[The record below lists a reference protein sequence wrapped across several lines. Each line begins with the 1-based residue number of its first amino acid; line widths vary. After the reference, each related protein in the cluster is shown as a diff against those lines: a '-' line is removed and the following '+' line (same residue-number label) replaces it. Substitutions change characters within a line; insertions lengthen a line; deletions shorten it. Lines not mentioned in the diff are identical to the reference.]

1 MFRSWHGLFLLFA
14 STMMLLVMA
23 SMAYSGKIARE
34 NAEMVKHTNVIIGA
48 FLELRSVVSEAES
61 ATAYYALTGGAKP
74 PAALNDANRKS
85 AEVLGTLR
93 RLTADSATQQARLKA
108 LAPVVMERLK
118 ALQTLAEAKGDNASV
133 AEMGASVLGGNAIMA
148 DMLRMIDEGVRHERD
163 LDARRERE
171 LMEEFQKLTFTGI
184 GGAVLAVATGIASML
199 LLQRSHLSAVRGM
212 DMEREAERAKEADVQ
227 KSRFLANMSHEIRT
241 PMNAI
246 LGFTDLLSGMVTEPR
261 ARSYLASIQSSGR
274 SLLEL
279 INEILD
285 ISRVE
290 AGKLELRTEPTD
302 VRDVVEAVAIMLKKP
317 AMDKGISLD
326 TKIIGAAPPLLEVD
340 ALRLRQVLLNLVTN
354 AVKFTHRGGVKVL
367 LNSTPAAAS
376 DTAWDLRISVSD
388 TGVGIAAEDQARV
401 FAPFEQASTPNSV
414 GAHGSGLGLSI
425 VRKLVGLM
433 GGEVTLQS
441 EVGKGSEFTVMLP
454 GVPVS
459 QKLVDPPT
467 SRTADFDELRPASIL
482 IVDDNSTNRELI
494 AGFFQSSH
502 HELLFAE
509 DGMEALELARHARP
523 DVILMDIRMPRMDGK
538 WARQILHQDER
549 TRAIPVIAQTA
560 SSLPE
565 DSEHLR
571 HIFNGYLRKPFSARQ
586 LYRELEPLL
595 GHATM
600 RHVAPLPVKQVS
612 ADMPVSVTESLDAH
626 TSASWPGLAKHLV
639 EMAKGD
645 ILRLRDTLPMREIAA
660 FASNLQVLASRHDC
674 PPLGRYASALVA
686 AAEGFDLEQVER
698 LLAEFSIIAER
709 ITGTSMPEQS

>member
-34 NAEMVKHTNVIIGA
+34 NAEMVKHTNVVIGA
-48 FLELRSVVSEAES
+48 FLQLRSVVSEAES
-61 ATAYYALTGGAKP
+61 ATTAYALVGGEAS
-74 PAALNDANRKS
+74 PAALDNAHSES
-85 AEVLGTLR
+85 AKLLDTLS
-93 RLTADSATQQARLKA
+93 RLTPESDAQQKRLQS
-108 LAPVVMERLK
+108 LIPVVNERLK
-118 ALQTLAEAKGDNASV
+118 TLQALADARKNNASV
-133 AEMGASVLGGNAIMA
+133 AEMGGNVLRGNTIMA
-148 DMLRMIDEGVRHERD
+148 DVLRMIDEGVRHERD
-163 LDARRERE
+163 LDARRERQ
-171 LMEEFQKLTFTGI
+171 LQEEFQKLTFTGI

-199 LLQRSHLSAVRGM
+199 LLQRSHLSATRGM
-212 DMEREAERAKEADVQ
+212 DMERAAEKAREADVQ

-246 LGFTDLLSGMVTEPR
+246 LGFTDLLGGMVTEPR

-285 ISRVE
+285 LSRVE

-302 VRDVVEAVAIMLKKP
+302 VREVVEAVAVMLKKP
-317 AMDKGISLD
+317 AMDKGIALD
-326 TKIIGAAPPLLEVD
+326 TKITGAVPPLLEVD
-340 ALRLRQVLLNLVTN
+340 ALRLRQVLLNLATN
-354 AVKFTHRGGVKVL
+354 AVKFTHRGGVKL
-367 LNSTPAAAS
+367 LLTCTPAS
-376 DTAWDLRISVSD
+376 GEAWDLRISVSD
-388 TGVGIAAEDQARV
+388 TGLGVAVEDQNRI
-401 FAPFEQASTPNSV
+401 FSPFEQASVSNSV
-414 GAHGSGLGLSI
+414 ATHGSGLGLSI

-433 GGEVTLQS
+433 GGDVALRS
-441 EVGKGSEFTVMLP
+441 EVGKGSEFTVTLP

-459 QKLVDPPT
+459 QNMADPPT
-467 SRTADFDELRPASIL
+467 SRTANFDELRPASIL

-494 AGFFQSSH
+494 AGFFNGSH

-509 DGMEALELARHARP
+509 DGMEALELARHAKP
-523 DVILMDIRMPRMDGK
+523 DIILMDIRMPRMDGK

-549 TRAIPVIAQTA
+549 TRTIPVIAQTA

-586 LYRELEPLL
+586 LYKELEPLL
-595 GHATM
+595 GHATL

-626 TSASWPGLAKHLV
+626 TTASWPGLAKPLG
-639 EMAKGD
+639 EMARGD
-645 ILRLRDTLPMREIAA
+645 ILRFRDTLPMREIAA
-660 FASNLQVLASRHDC
+660 FASSLQVLAARHDC
-674 PPLGRYASALVA
+674 PPLGRYASALVNA
-686 AAEGFDLEQVER
+686 SEGFDLEQVEQ
-698 LLAEFSIIAER
+698 LLGEFSVVAER
-709 ITGTSMPEQS
+709 ITGAPMDEHT

>member
-1 MFRSWHGLFLLFA
+1 MFRSRHGLFLLFA

-34 NAEMVKHTNVIIGA
+34 NAEMVKHTNVVIGA
-48 FLELRSVVSEAES
+48 FLQLRAVVSEAES
-61 ATAYYALTGGAKP
+61 TATSYALAGGTSA
-74 PAALNDANRKS
+74 PAALNDAHSES
-85 AEVLGTLR
+85 AKLLDTLQK
-93 RLTADSATQQARLKA
+93 LTPDSAAQQQRLKA
-108 LAPVVMERLK
+108 LAPVVTDRLK
-118 ALQTLAEAKGDNASV
+118 ALQTLAEARTNNASV
-133 AEMGASVLGGNAIMA
+133 AEMGASVQRGSGIMTE
-148 DMLRMIDEGVRHERD
+148 MLRMIDEGVRHERD

-199 LLQRSHLSAVRGM
+199 LLQRSHLSAVRGI
-212 DMEREAERAKEADVQ
+212 DMEQAAEKAREADVQ

-246 LGFTDLLSGMVTEPR
+246 LGFTDLLGGMVTEPR
-261 ARSYLASIQSSGR
+261 ARAYLASIQSSGR

-285 ISRVE
+285 LSRVE

-302 VRDVVEAVAIMLKKP
+302 VRELVEAVAVMLKKQ

-326 TKIIGAAPPLLEVD
+326 TKIIGAVPPLLEVD
-340 ALRLRQVLLNLVTN
+340 SLRLRQVLVNLVTN

-367 LNSTPAAAS
+367 LSSTPVS
-376 DTAWDLRISVSD
+376 ESAWDLRISVSD
-388 TGVGIAAEDQARV
+388 TGVGIAAEDQSRI
-401 FAPFEQASTPNSV
+401 FAPFEQASVPNSV
-414 GAHGSGLGLSI
+414 SAHGSGLGLSI
-425 VRKLVGLM
+425 VRKLAGLM
-433 GGEVTLQS
+433 GGEVTVRS
-441 EVGKGSEFTVMLP
+441 EVGKGSEFTVTLP

-459 QKLVDPPT
+459 QKEADPPS

-482 IVDDNSTNRELI
+482 IVDDNATNRELI
-494 AGFFQSSH
+494 AGFFNGSH

-509 DGMEALELARHARP
+509 DGMEALELARHAKP
-523 DVILMDIRMPRMDGK
+523 DIILMDIRMPRMDGK

-549 TRAIPVIAQTA
+549 TRTIPVIAQTA

-586 LYRELEPLL
+586 LYKELEPLL
-595 GHATM
+595 GHATL
-600 RHVAPLPVKQVS
+600 RHVAPLPVKHVS

-626 TSASWPGLAKHLV
+626 TSASWPGLAKHLI
-639 EMAKGD
+639 EMAHGD
-645 ILRLRDTLPMREIAA
+645 ILRFRDTLPMREIAA
-660 FASNLQVLASRHDC
+660 FASSLQVLAARHDC

-686 AAEGFDLEQVER
+686 ASEGFDLEQVER
-698 LLAEFSIIAER
+698 LLSEFSIVAER
-709 ITGTSMPEQS
+709 ITGVAMPEQA